1 MTPEPDTAPPDRDA
15 RFIRSVLAASEDCI
29 KILDLT
35 GALVFM
41 SEGGQKVMEVDDFER
56 LRGCHWPDMWT
67 SAGNVHAGAAVA
79 AAREGRSYRFQ
90 EMANTARGNP
100 RHWDVQVTPI
110 FGPDGRPESIL
121 SVSRDVTALKESEER
136 YKLLAAELNHRIKN
150 MLALTQSVTAQT
162 LRAGGPALA
171 PYRELIDERLVALA
185 RAQDMLFSAAS
196 SEAQL
201 DALARSVLKPHDLD
215 TRIVIDGPP
224 VRLRD
229 RAATAMT
236 LAIHE
241 LGSNAAKYGAL
252 SRAEGRVRLSWRCE
266 NDLFRMEWRET
277 GGPEVKAPTRRG
289 FGSQLIEKTLSGQL
303 SGRAVVAYLPEGV
316 VVSLDAPL
324 DALLATE

>member
-1 MTPEPDTAPPDRDA
+1 MTIEPDTADPDRDA

-41 SEGGQKVMEVDDFER
+41 SEGGQRVMEVDDFDR
-56 LRGCHWPDMWT
+56 LRGCHWPDFWT
-67 SAGNVHAGAAVA
+67 GHGGVHATAAVA

-110 FGPDGRPESIL
+110 FGADGRPESIL

-136 YKLLAAELNHRIKN
+136 YKLLAAELHHRLKN

-162 LRAGGPALA
+162 LRAGGEALA
-171 PYRELIDERLVALA
+171 PYRARIDERLVALA
-185 RAQDMLFSAAS
+185 RAQDMLLSAA

-201 DALARSVLKPHDLD
+201 DALARSVLKPHDLE
-215 TRIVIDGPP
+215 TRIIVDGPP

-252 SRAEGRVRLSWRCE
+252 TRAEGRVRLSWRCE
-266 NDLFRMEWRET
+266 DDVFHMEWRET
-277 GGPEVKAPTRRG
+277 GGPPVTPPTRRG
-289 FGSQLIEKTLSGQL
+289 FGSTLIERTLSGQL
-303 SGRAVVAYLPEGV
+303 NGRAVVAFPPEGV
-316 VVSLDAPL
+316 VVSVEAPL

>member
-1 MTPEPDTAPPDRDA
+1 MTSETDPSDPNREA

-29 KILDLT
+29 KILDLD

-41 SEGGQKVMEVDDFER
+41 SEGGQKVMEVDDFEQ
-56 LRGCHWPDMWT
+56 LRGCHWPDIWT
-67 SAGNVHAGAAVA
+67 GGGAAHAKAALA
-79 AAREGRSYRFQ
+79 AARAGRSYRFQ

-136 YKLLAAELNHRIKN
+136 YKLLAAELHHRIKN

-162 LRAGGPALA
+162 LRAGGEALA
-171 PYRELIDERLVALA
+171 PYRARIDERLVALA
-185 RAQDMLFSAAS
+185 RAQDMLFQAESA
-196 SEAQL
+196 EAQL
-201 DALARSVLKPHDLD
+201 DALVRSVLTPHDLE

-252 SRAEGRVRLSWRCE
+252 SRAEGRVALSWSYG
-266 NDLFRMEWRET
+266 DDVFHMEWRET
-277 GGPEVKAPTRRG
+277 GGPIVAAPTRRG
-289 FGSQLIEKTLSGQL
+289 FGSQLIEKTLSVQL
-303 SGRAVVAYLPEGV
+303 RGKAVADYRPEGV
-316 VVSLDAPL
+316 VFRLEAPL
-324 DALLATE
+324 DALLARE